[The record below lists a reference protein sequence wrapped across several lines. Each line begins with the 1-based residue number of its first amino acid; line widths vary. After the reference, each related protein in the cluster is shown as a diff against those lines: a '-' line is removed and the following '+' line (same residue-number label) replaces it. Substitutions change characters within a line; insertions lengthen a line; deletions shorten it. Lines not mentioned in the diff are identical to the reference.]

1 MKAPLW
7 FRPVLLIYW
16 LINDFLLQCKWLG
29 VDRFRFAGRL
39 LEVADFPNVVK
50 VDEPFPTEHPS
61 GQHRLHPAVSSPL
74 PSRGRLEQVLSPG
87 RVSLA

>member
-50 VDEPFPTEHPS
+50 VDEPAPKEHPS
-61 GQHRLHPAVSSPL
+61 VQHRLHPTVSNL
-74 PSRGRLEQVLSPG
+74 PLSPG
-87 RVSLA
+87 EMAV